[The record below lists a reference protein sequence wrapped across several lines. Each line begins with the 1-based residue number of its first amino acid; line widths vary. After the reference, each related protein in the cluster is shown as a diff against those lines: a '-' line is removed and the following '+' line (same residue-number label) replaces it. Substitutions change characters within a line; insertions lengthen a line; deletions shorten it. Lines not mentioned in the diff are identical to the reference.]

1 MVREAPHGAKQ
12 TKAGG
17 IPAMRGLIRT
27 VATLVVGV
35 AVGAAGVYY
44 GLPGMIHSR
53 AVAAAEVKLT
63 PNPFNAATAAVVT
76 EGPIESNLAG
86 AGHYASLTLSFQVS
100 ASALATAGGSAAASS
115 GSTGTGSP
123 LLDGRIDNLVTDILR
138 QTTYSQLQQS
148 GGVSALK
155 ASISTVLQSVF
166 GPGTIGSVYFSKLVT
181 Q

>member
-1 MVREAPHGAKQ
+1 
-12 TKAGG
+12 
-17 IPAMRGLIRT
+17 MRGLIRT
-27 VATLVVGV
+27 VATLLVGV
-35 AVGAAGVYY
+35 VVGAAGVYL
-44 GLPGMIHSR
+44 GLPTVIHSR

-63 PNPFNAATAAVVT
+63 PKPFNAATAAVVT

-86 AGHYASLTLSFQVS
+86 TGHYASLTLSFQVS
-100 ASALATAGGSAAASS
+100 ASALATAGGSAAGGS

-138 QTTYSQLQQS
+138 ETSYSQLQQS

-166 GPGTIGSVYFSKLVT
+166 GPGTIGAVYFSKLVT

>member
-1 MVREAPHGAKQ
+1 
-12 TKAGG
+12 
-17 IPAMRGLIRT
+17 MRGLIRT
-27 VATLVVGV
+27 MATLLVGV

-63 PNPFNAATAAVVT
+63 PKPFNAATAAVVT

-86 AGHYASLTLSFQVS
+86 AGHYASVTLSFQVS
-100 ASALATAGGSAAASS
+100 ASALATAGGNAAASS
-115 GSTGTGSP
+115 GGTGSP

-155 ASISTVLQSVF
+155 ASISEVLQSVF
-166 GPGTIGSVYFSKLVT
+166 GPGTIGAVYFSKLVT